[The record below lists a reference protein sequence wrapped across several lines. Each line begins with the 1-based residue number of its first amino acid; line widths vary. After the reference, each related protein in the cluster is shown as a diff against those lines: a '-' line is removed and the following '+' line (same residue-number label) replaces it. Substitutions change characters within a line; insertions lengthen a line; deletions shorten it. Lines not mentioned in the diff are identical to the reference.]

1 LKSQLIANFGADLVF
16 IRSQR
21 RNEGEIVMS
30 RINSEFAN
38 NFESASSSSSEA
50 STDDYNFPKKSNN
63 PDNIVD
69 YGIMDIYYTSLLLRA
84 ALHDFSSSLID
95 LKISGD
101 LSNIID
107 SNAKLFVPCLIL
119 YNVLAI
125 ITGCVA
131 KSVVDDQAPDKH
143 ILYSTYLPLVD
154 VDNDRVLNSISEDLI
169 YLTSKRRKPSPKHI
183 ALSVVL
189 RHLYGAKDFI
199 VILNRLG
206 YSISYDDVKRL
217 EKGWASE
224 EDNKCQ
230 THRLRKKEPI
240 IFVADNLDFNDCFNM
255 LTKKLFAVC

>member
-1 LKSQLIANFGADLVF
+1 MITSGKVYRVTTLNLKFSQYVQEFYNDLTFQNFSSHYLKSQLIAKFGADLVF

-30 RINSEFAN
+30 CINSEFAN
-38 NFESASSSSSEA
+38 NFESASSSSTEA
-50 STDDYNFPKKSNN
+50 SSDDHNASKKSNN
-63 PDNIVD
+63 PDNNVD

-95 LKISGD
+95 LKIRGD

-107 SNAKLFVPCLIL
+107 SDAKLFVPCLL

-143 ILYSTYLPLVD
+143 ILYSTYLPLID

-169 YLTSKRRKPSPKHI
+169 YLTSKS
-183 ALSVVL
+183 
-189 RHLYGAKDFI
+189 
-199 VILNRLG
+199 
-206 YSISYDDVKRL
+206 
-217 EKGWASE
+217 W
-224 EDNKCQ
+224 
-230 THRLRKKEPI
+230 
-240 IFVADNLDFNDCFNM
+240 
-255 LTKKLFAVC
+255 